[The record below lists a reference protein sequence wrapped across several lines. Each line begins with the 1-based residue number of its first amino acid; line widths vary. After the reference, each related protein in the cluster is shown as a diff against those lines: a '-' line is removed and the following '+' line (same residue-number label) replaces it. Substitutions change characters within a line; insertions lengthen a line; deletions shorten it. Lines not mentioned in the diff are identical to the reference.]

1 MGHLFWQPTPVLL
14 NSPVPSQTL
23 GQVWADPYY
32 NNEVFS
38 SSIMPTPF
46 LLRLNIGKLGLFPPD
61 SHLAT
66 PLHLTVMSHPR
77 MLLFLLYWDEKS
89 FLPDHLHL
97 CQTLWQWQI
106 LGGRWKRLNWWKIQ
120 IPGRD
125 FFFTWFGG
133 DMGRNCLGA
142 WASGE
147 VASLQ
152 PVAKKRVFWFIYIA
166 IYVSYI
172 SNIKYLSVSTS
183 RWTSPWAVERAEKA
197 ARASPKLG
205 GVAGVFEGV
214 PQGGPAPPGLW
225 FVSYPEYTICRTIVV
240 NLAEQTCKEWLSR
253 QSSGWGQPGKERR

>member
-46 LLRLNIGKLGLFPPD
+46 LLRLNIGWLGLFPPD

-77 MLLFLLYWDEKS
+77 ELLLLLYWAGKS

-97 CQTLWQWQI
+97 CQTLWQWHI

-120 IPGRD
+120 IPSRD
-125 FFFTWFGG
+125 SFFTWFGG

-152 PVAKKRVFWFIYIA
+152 PVAKNRVFWFLYSF
-166 IYVSYI
+166 VSYI
-172 SNIKYLSVSTS
+172 CIIYIKYLSAH
-183 RWTSPWAVERAEKA
+183 PDELHLER
-197 ARASPKLG
+197 
-205 GVAGVFEGV
+205 
-214 PQGGPAPPGLW
+214 
-225 FVSYPEYTICRTIVV
+225 
-240 NLAEQTCKEWLSR
+240 
-253 QSSGWGQPGKERR
+253 

>member
-1 MGHLFWQPTPVLL
+1 MGHLFWQPTPVLVL
-14 NSPVPSQTL
+14 SILQFHLKLLVRY
-23 GQVWADPYY
+23 GQIPITIMKF
-32 NNEVFS
+32 FS

-46 LLRLNIGKLGLFPPD
+46 LLRLNIGWLGLFPPD

-77 MLLFLLYWDEKS
+77 ELLLLLYWAEKV
-89 FLPDHLHL
+89 LPDHLHL

-152 PVAKKRVFWFIYIA
+152 PVSKKRVWFIYS
-166 IYVSYI
+166 YV

-214 PQGGPAPPGLW
+214 PQGRPAPPGL
-225 FVSYPEYTICRTIVV
+225 
-240 NLAEQTCKEWLSR
+240 
-253 QSSGWGQPGKERR
+253 

>member
-1 MGHLFWQPTPVLL
+1 MTSWSFSCITNSTPLCPFQSSDGLSFLTTNPSSRPL

-38 SSIMPTPF
+38 SSIVPTPF
-46 LLRLNIGKLGLFPPD
+46 LLRLNIGWLGLFPPD

-66 PLHLTVMSHPR
+66 PLHLTVMSYPR
-77 MLLFLLYWDEKS
+77 ELFLLLYWAEKV
-89 FLPDHLHL
+89 LPDHLHL

-106 LGGRWKRLNWWKIQ
+106 LGGRWKRLNWWKIK

-133 DMGRNCLGA
+133 DIGRNCLGA

-152 PVAKKRVFWFIYIA
+152 PVAKNGCFDL
-166 IYVSYI
+166 
-172 SNIKYLSVSTS
+172 YL
-183 RWTSPWAVERAEKA
+183 
-197 ARASPKLG
+197 
-205 GVAGVFEGV
+205 
-214 PQGGPAPPGLW
+214 
-225 FVSYPEYTICRTIVV
+225 
-240 NLAEQTCKEWLSR
+240 
-253 QSSGWGQPGKERR
+253 

>member
-1 MGHLFWQPTPVLL
+1 MVHLFWQPTPVLVL
-14 NSPVPSQTL
+14 SILQFHLKLLVRY
-23 GQVWADPYY
+23 GQIPITIMKF
-32 NNEVFS
+32 FS

-46 LLRLNIGKLGLFPPD
+46 LLRLNIGWLGLFPPD

-66 PLHLTVMSHPR
+66 PLHLTVMSHPGE
-77 MLLFLLYWDEKS
+77 LLLLLYWAEKV
-89 FLPDHLHL
+89 LPDHLHL

-152 PVAKKRVFWFIYIA
+152 PVAKKRVWFIHS
-166 IYVSYI
+166 YVSF
-172 SNIKYLSVSTS
+172 IKYLLAHPDGLHLE
-183 RWTSPWAVERAEKA
+183 RWRVRRRQRGRLRSWEELPACLKGFPKEGQRHQAFDLCLTQYPFTQFA
-197 ARASPKLG
+197 AQYL
-205 GVAGVFEGV
+205 
-214 PQGGPAPPGLW
+214 
-225 FVSYPEYTICRTIVV
+225 
-240 NLAEQTCKEWLSR
+240 
-253 QSSGWGQPGKERR
+253 